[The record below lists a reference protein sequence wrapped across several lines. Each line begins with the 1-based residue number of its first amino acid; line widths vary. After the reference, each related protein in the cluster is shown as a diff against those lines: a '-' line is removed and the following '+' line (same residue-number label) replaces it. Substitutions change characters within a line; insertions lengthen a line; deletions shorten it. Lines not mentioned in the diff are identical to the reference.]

1 MNVNWA
7 LFVDELGDRRILE
20 RLGVVPLGAG
30 VDDRARGGFAVD
42 GVNRQGDG
50 LVADLVGVLGHGAE
64 EPAVLDGDALGL
76 AGVKADGDDVL
87 ELAVVLVEVV
97 AVVGSGEDAA
107 GGVFIGAVDR

>member
-1 MNVNWA
+1 MNLNWA

-50 LVADLVGVLGHGAE
+50 LVADLVGVLPFSTATRWVLPASKPMAMMSLNLPVSLLKSLPSLE
-64 EPAVLDGDALGL
+64 AARMPPAAFSLEP
-76 AGVKADGDDVL
+76 
-87 ELAVVLVEVV
+87 
-97 AVVGSGEDAA
+97 
-107 GGVFIGAVDR
+107 